1 MTSIMRLFTAQ
12 LVNETNTFAPIP
24 TGRGAYEELGLH
36 HGTGSQAD
44 PDGMFGVLAEWRR
57 LAAADG
63 HELIE
68 GLGAIAQPGGRTV
81 RAVYEAFRT
90 EILQNVAAALPVDAV
105 LLNLHGAM
113 AADGYDDCEGDLL
126 GGVRRIVGDEVPIGV
141 ELDLHC
147 HITEAMV
154 RATDIIVAYKEYPH
168 TDMLERAR
176 EVYRLTLATARGE
189 IRPRLSLSDCRMVGL
204 WYTTTPLMR
213 QFVDQMKRMERDDGV
228 LSVSFG
234 HGFPWAD
241 VVDVGAKTW
250 VITDDRKQLGDQLAE
265 KLSDWLWQN
274 RDANRASRV
283 DIDGALDMVEAARKF
298 PLVLADGADNA
309 GGGAPSDST
318 FILERAI
325 ARGIGDAA
333 FGYFFDPGAVNIC
346 REAGAGARLNLRI
359 GGKMSAASGR
369 PLDLDVTVR
378 SVIEGHSQHGLGLVW
393 PLGAAA
399 CIYTDDGIDIVLT
412 SVRSQALDPE
422 AFTKLGVPLSDKR
435 MIVVKSI
442 HHFHAK
448 FAPLASQVVYV
459 AAPGA
464 LDSRFEALPY
474 TKRPLNYWPRVPDPW
489 AEST

>member
-1 MTSIMRLFTAQ
+1 MRIFTAQ

-24 TGRGAYEELGLH
+24 TGLGAYGELGIH
-36 HGTGSQAD
+36 HGTASRDD
-44 PDGMFGVLAEWRR
+44 PDGMFRVLAQWRR

-63 HELIE
+63 HEIIE
-68 GLGAIAQPGGRTV
+68 GLAAIAQPGGRTV
-81 RAVYEAFRT
+81 RTVYEDFRA
-90 EILQNVAAALPVDAV
+90 EILQNISAALPLDAV

-126 GGVRRIVGDEVPIGV
+126 GRVRGIVGDEVPIGV
-141 ELDLHC
+141 EIDLHC
-147 HITEAMV
+147 HLTKAMV
-154 RATDIIVAYKEYPH
+154 VATPIIIAYKEYPH
-168 TDMLERAR
+168 TDIIERAH
-176 EVYRLTLATARGE
+176 EVYRLTLATAAGG
-189 IRPRLSLSDCRMVGL
+189 IKPRLSVSDCRMVGL

-213 QFVDQMKRMERDDGV
+213 QFVEQMQRMEADAGV
-228 LSVSFG
+228 LSASFG

-241 VVDVGAKTW
+241 VPEAGAKTW
-250 VITDDRKQLGDQLAE
+250 VITDDRADLGEQLAA
-265 KLSDWLWQN
+265 KLSGWLWQN
-274 RDANRASRV
+274 REANRASRV
-283 DIDGALDMVEAARKF
+283 DIDSALDMVEAAREF

-318 FILERAI
+318 FILERTI

-346 REAGAGARLNLRI
+346 REAGAGARLDLRI
-359 GGKMSAASGR
+359 GGKLSKASGR
-369 PLDLDVTVR
+369 PLDLSVTVR
-378 SVIEGHSQHGLGLVW
+378 AVAEAHSQHGLGLVW

-399 CIYTDDGIDIVLT
+399 CVQTDDGIDIVLT

-464 LDSRFEALPY
+464 LDSRFEALAY

-489 AEST
+489 AKGT